1 MISFE
6 RLCNGVIE
14 QIEEIARDQES
25 GLSFSFVVDT
35 GSYEPP
41 ERNGNEV
48 VDYINGVFTLTS
60 SDIASLP
67 DKSNVVT
74 QTARLDLLV
83 RLPDLT
89 ADEVYN
95 DTILETVKMR
105 IDAVRKVI
113 TELVAQNRTDEYSG
127 YSVSTIFQNASSG
140 ERAIYP
146 NVGDGFSFSIV
157 IYWILIENGINTRS
171 FTFVFDRVL
180 IPYQAVTLNNSKT
193 FDSNVYA
200 DTSTGRVENTPIQA
214 NWSAT
219 FELPAIKGVFWNEVL
234 NCLTGNDK
242 LNTVHCLAFNT
253 ATSNNSYLVNI
264 GEVTL
269 NGETVKN
276 AGLKVSFFEAR
287 YNYYFVSLPAEYKR
301 YKATSDTNSFLA
313 NSTLNFYIPQK
324 TMKPVFIPRA
334 SDGIAEL
341 VYNAV
346 SKDEYLITT
355 SGIFLDSSENYE
367 EVTPA
372 EEPTTE

>member
-14 QIEEIARDQES
+14 QIEEIAQSQES
-25 GLSFSFVVDT
+25 GLAFNFVVDT
-35 GSYEPP
+35 GKYQPP
-41 ERNGNEV
+41 ERDGNEV

-67 DKSNVVT
+67 DNSTVAT
-74 QTARLDLLV
+74 QTARLDLVV

-95 DTILETVKMR
+95 DTSLDTVKMR

-157 IYWILIENGINTRS
+157 IYWILIEKGINTRS
-171 FTFVFDRVL
+171 FTFVFDRV
-180 IPYQAVTLNNSKT
+180 IMPYQAVTLNNSKT

-219 FELPAIKGVFWNEVL
+219 FELPAINGVFWEQVL

-242 LNTVHCLAFNT
+242 LNTVHCLSFNT

-287 YNYYFVSLPAEYKR
+287 YNYYFVSLPAEYKI
-301 YKATSDTNSFLA
+301 YKATSNANSFVA

-324 TMKPVFIPRA
+324 TMKPVFISQA
-334 SDGIAEL
+334 SDGIAER

-346 SKDEYLITT
+346 RKDEYLITT
-355 SGIFLDSSENYE
+355 TGIFLDTSENYE
-367 EVTPA
+367 EVIFP
-372 EEPTTE
+372 EEPTIE